1 MAIEVV
7 GFYRDNESLYNEC
20 KKCISYYSV
29 IVLSNGAR
37 LEGIIEEVI
46 NDSVSIL
53 VAEDVM
59 ESEYENEM
67 NRQQYMGYRQPGRF
81 MRFNRRRFPMNNIN
95 SARVLR
101 FPYTIPP
108 YPVYPY
114 SYPYPYPYYPY

>member
-29 IVLSNGAR
+29 IVLSNGAK

-46 NDSVSIL
+46 NDSLSIL
-53 VAEDVM
+53 VAEEVM
-59 ESEYENEM
+59 ESEYESEM
-67 NRQQYMGYRQPGRF
+67 NRQQYMGYRQQGRF
-81 MRFNRRRFPMNNIN
+81 RRFNRRRFPMKNIN
-95 SARVLR
+95 SERPIR
-101 FPYTIPP
+101 FPYIIPF

-114 SYPYPYPYYPY
+114 PYPYPYPYYPY

>member
-7 GFYRDNESLYNEC
+7 GFYRDNESLYDEC

-29 IVLSNGAR
+29 IVLSNGAK

-46 NDSVSIL
+46 NDSLSIL
-53 VAEDVM
+53 VAEEVM

-67 NRQQYMGYRQPGRF
+67 NRQQYMGYRQQGRF
-81 MRFNRRRFPMNNIN
+81 RRFNRRRFPMKNIN
-95 SARVLR
+95 SARPIR
-101 FPYTIPP
+101 FPYIIPF

-114 SYPYPYPYYPY
+114 PYPYPYPYYPY